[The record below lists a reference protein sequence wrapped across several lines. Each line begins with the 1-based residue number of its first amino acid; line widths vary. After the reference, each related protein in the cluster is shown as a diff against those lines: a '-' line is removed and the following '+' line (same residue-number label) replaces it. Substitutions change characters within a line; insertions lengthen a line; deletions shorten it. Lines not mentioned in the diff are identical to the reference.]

1 MYLYIAIAI
10 ILIMAILFGLQ
21 KAKMIDGF
29 ATESPDPNW
38 ECPQRVH
45 RGPDGRI
52 HVSPGKRTFQTMA
65 QYVSFLS
72 GLYARGATCLAPEV
86 REKREPIFGILGGLG
101 VGAQSPMSFDS
112 EGTTRTVFETDN
124 TEQTSVKTPINKLDD
139 YEYTRIEQSERGERN
154 QLSQAVKNELLEG
167 RILDWANLPFNSEAR
182 AFAEDTFVAGRV
194 EDMYRDPKTGVF
206 FKNMSGRGI
215 LPPDVEAEKMRE
227 AKILSSY
234 RPTDLTKHTIDSKT
248 EAVAKLVNETYK
260 SDPNWEPVVSKVS
273 ENKWEVTELRP
284 KPRKETYADAQTL
297 SLATAEATG
306 LAQPPVSVDI
316 TDRLQDDPYFDK
328 SGVGDRDNNKFWNYK
343 DFNKWTPGL
352 ERMFAPTLDTK
363 EWS

>member
-1 MYLYIAIAI
+1 MFRYIVIGLVVIVAAV
-10 ILIMAILFGLQ
+10 LLFGIQ
-21 KAKMIDGF
+21 RREGF
-29 ATESPDPNW
+29 ALDKPDPNW

-52 HVSPGKRTFQTMA
+52 HVHPGKRSFPTMS
-65 QYVSFLS
+65 QYVGFLS

-86 REKREPIFGILGGLG
+86 KEKREPVLGIMGGLG
-101 VGAQSPMSFDS
+101 VGAEPPSAFNRQ
-112 EGTTRTVFETDN
+112 GTTRTVFETEN
-124 TEQTSVKTPINKLDD
+124 TEETSVKTPINKLDD
-139 YEYTRIEQSERGERN
+139 YEYTRIEQSERAERN
-154 QLSQAVKNELLEG
+154 ALSKAVKNELMEG
-167 RILDWANLPFNSEAR
+167 RALDWANLPFNSEAR
-182 AFAEDTFVAGRV
+182 AFAEDTFIAGRM

-234 RPTDLTKHTIDSKT
+234 RPTDFTKHTIDSKT
-248 EAVAKLVNETYK
+248 ESVARLVNDMYK
-260 SDPNWEPVVSKVS
+260 SDPNWEPVVSKTG
-273 ENKWEVTELRP
+273 ENKWEVTELRA
-284 KPRKETYADAQTL
+284 KPRKETYQDAQAV

-316 TDRLQDDPYFDK
+316 ADRLRDDPYFDK

-352 ERMFAPTLDTK
+352 ERMFAPTLDNK
-363 EWS
+363 EWY